1 MQLAQRRRLLFLHG
15 AYRVSGV
22 QSSNDIYAPASGVI
36 TAVNEALEDEPEL
49 LNASAH
55 GDGWIA
61 EFKVGRARH
70 IPWPGTLSARLS
82 VARGCVGECLTMW
95 CLWFSFVKILLLR
108 IMQLN
113 DLSEL
118 DELMDSEAYASHVED
133 SAH

>member
-1 MQLAQRRRLLFLHG
+1 MVAARPFSGFPANFKYTSDHEWIESSENAKAGISDFAQEELGDIVYVDLPEVGTEFEKG
-15 AYRVSGV
+15 EAYAAVESV
-22 QSSNDIYAPASGVI
+22 KSSNDIYAPASGVI

-61 EFKVGRARH
+61 EFK
-70 IPWPGTLSARLS
+70 
-82 VARGCVGECLTMW
+82 
-95 CLWFSFVKILLLR
+95 
-108 IMQLN
+108 LN